1 METCLAGLDIGTSGK
16 SMVFDLQGNALGTDR
31 NERFEPIPENV
42 ETYARL
48 YKAFCRGYEGLD
60 RSGVYAA
67 LADLQ
72 K

>member
-1 METCLAGLDIGTSGK
+1 VSAEVFSSIEEGANAMIRLD
-16 SMVFDLQGNALGTDR
+16 
-31 NERFEPIPENV
+31 ERFEPIPENV

-48 YKAFCRGYEGLD
+48 YDAYYRGYEGLD
-60 RSGVYAA
+60 RSGVFTA